1 MLLRLVVKRST
12 LMVKG
17 RKLVGAFYET
27 FYMRCIRISLKIKTK
42 RVIEKSAKIP
52 YWTSKYGWNIEK
64 SQRQFVQTH
73 YQ

>member
-52 YWTSKYGWNIEK
+52 Y
-64 SQRQFVQTH
+64 
-73 YQ
+73 